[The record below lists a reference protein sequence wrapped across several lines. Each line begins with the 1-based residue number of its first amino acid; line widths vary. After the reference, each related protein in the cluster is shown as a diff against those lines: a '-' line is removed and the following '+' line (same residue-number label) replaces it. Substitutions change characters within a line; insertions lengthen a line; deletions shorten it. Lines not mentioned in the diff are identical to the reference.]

1 MFGIGPAELFIILV
15 ILFIILIPVWFTAKI
30 LAKAGF
36 SSWFAFITLIPFV
49 NIIALWVFAF
59 IQWPKVDKTNFA

>member
-1 MFGIGPAELFIILV
+1 MFGIGPAEVFIVLV
-15 ILFIILIPVWFTAKI
+15 ILFICFIPVWFTGNI

-36 SSWFAFITLIPFV
+36 SSWFALITLIPFV

-59 IQWPKVDKTNFA
+59 IQWPKVDKTIFA

>member
-1 MFGIGPAELFIILV
+1 
-15 ILFIILIPVWFTAKI
+15 LIPVWFTGKI

-36 SSWFAFITLIPFV
+36 SSWLALITLIPFV